1 MKRTIVKRAI
11 YFTICILAFP
21 VIILFVSFPSCND
34 KRNSEEERTKW
45 ISFYNENKADYARFV
60 NFLTKNEDR
69 FEKTNGETILS
80 SNGREHDVIT
90 DSLKLQLQEFDN
102 LNQ

>member
-1 MKRTIVKRAI
+1 MKYIIFLITILLLG
-11 YFTICILAFP
+11 F
-21 VIILFVSFPSCND
+21 SSCRD